1 MPKGNFLEFRESN
14 RTEKLLESLKF
25 FFKPFFKAFIW
36 AGAIVAA
43 NPQNIL
49 SQSVSDK
56 DPEWVNRYQWDDRT
70 AARDF
75 DPEKFLKNSLPAD
88 FEAGEN
94 PTAYELEEILRRN
107 LGDDFPLS
115 AKKII
120 SKFQR
125 ELSGTSINPFLTPN
139 FAEAIEAQGIQRSL
153 QEILRKE
160 KADKARKAK
169 EGILRVQEN
178 GNVGL
183 RVFEGFDE
191 ISPER
196 MSQAVAEAS
205 SIADASVSL
214 SPADAVLLQQE
225 LTKIAEQAIRITLTE
240 VDDTKLKGISEMSP
254 ERRFLV
260 HMDRDQFQDPPKFVH
275 DGLKEM
281 GRLDELDGMLHGELT
296 SIDKTPIARMVLP
309 HREEG
314 FVLIDTSYTNQYS
327 PHLLLLIAR
336 QLQRARSGQGRPV
349 VLLLYSP
356 KTRSTSASLRAE
368 VLLRPTSF
376 RNQATTTLT
385 AAMMPPTKNE
395 MAWAGLYT
403 SYMIFFW
410 YFTKVTAK
418 WPEVPEAPSS
428 MGDFLRFAGEMGH
441 FVSKYS
447 TGIESHIFYSALI
460 GFCYSA
466 YTYLIFDKNVPAW
479 QQTLRH
485 LAFIS
490 MPAGLWTL
498 AQVNGWGM
506 GELFLSAAG
515 LAAIGHTFVNSVWNN
530 VSRSFSHAV
539 FAARDGHRVGMGEV
553 PFFGFRFKK
562 QQFFR
567 ELLTFPLLFTSK
579 IAHLIKLQ
587 PDAWTIRDETG
598 ALISYSTPLL
608 RDIPVAGEF
617 LNQFSVGELSF
628 YALPIG
634 AFSVSLSYFLLKDD
648 GVNYAED
655 RKKLWKDA
663 LVFLKAPVTIP
674 YRAGRWACRGV
685 IKAIGARL
693 NEVPKSDERWIWPPM
708 P

>member
-1 MPKGNFLEFRESN
+1 
-14 RTEKLLESLKF
+14 
-25 FFKPFFKAFIW
+25 
-36 AGAIVAA
+36 
-43 NPQNIL
+43 
-49 SQSVSDK
+49 
-56 DPEWVNRYQWDDRT
+56 
-70 AARDF
+70 
-75 DPEKFLKNSLPAD
+75 
-88 FEAGEN
+88 
-94 PTAYELEEILRRN
+94 
-107 LGDDFPLS
+107 
-115 AKKII
+115 
-120 SKFQR
+120 
-125 ELSGTSINPFLTPN
+125 
-139 FAEAIEAQGIQRSL
+139 
-153 QEILRKE
+153 
-160 KADKARKAK
+160 
-169 EGILRVQEN
+169 
-178 GNVGL
+178 
-183 RVFEGFDE
+183 
-191 ISPER
+191 
-196 MSQAVAEAS
+196 
-205 SIADASVSL
+205 
-214 SPADAVLLQQE
+214 
-225 LTKIAEQAIRITLTE
+225 
-240 VDDTKLKGISEMSP
+240 
-254 ERRFLV
+254 
-260 HMDRDQFQDPPKFVH
+260 
-275 DGLKEM
+275 
-281 GRLDELDGMLHGELT
+281 
-296 SIDKTPIARMVLP
+296 
-309 HREEG
+309 
-314 FVLIDTSYTNQYS
+314 
-327 PHLLLLIAR
+327 
-336 QLQRARSGQGRPV
+336 
-349 VLLLYSP
+349 
-356 KTRSTSASLRAE
+356 
-368 VLLRPTSF
+368 
-376 RNQATTTLT
+376 
-385 AAMMPPTKNE
+385 
-395 MAWAGLYT
+395 
-403 SYMIFFW
+403 
-410 YFTKVTAK
+410 
-418 WPEVPEAPSS
+418 
-428 MGDFLRFAGEMGH
+428 
-441 FVSKYS
+441 
-447 TGIESHIFYSALI
+447 
-460 GFCYSA
+460 
-466 YTYLIFDKNVPAW
+466 
-479 QQTLRH
+479 
-485 LAFIS
+485 